1 MRNTIVALLTAF
13 SILLSMSEWCGCAE
27 VYAGDIRLYAKS
39 AVLMDAD
46 SGRVLYER
54 NGYEQ
59 MAMASTTKIMT
70 LIVTQTLTIRWRC
83 QLMRH
88 PCRMCSFISDKEKIT
103 ALAI

>member
-46 SGRVLYER
+46 SGR
-54 NGYEQ
+54 G
-59 MAMASTTKIMT
+59 
-70 LIVTQTLTIRWRC
+70 
-83 QLMRH
+83 
-88 PCRMCSFISDKEKIT
+88 FI
-103 ALAI
+103 